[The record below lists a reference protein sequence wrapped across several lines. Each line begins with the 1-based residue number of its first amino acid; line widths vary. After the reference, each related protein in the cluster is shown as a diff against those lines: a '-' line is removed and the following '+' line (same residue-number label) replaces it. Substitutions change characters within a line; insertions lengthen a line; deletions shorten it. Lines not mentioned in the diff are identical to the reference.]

1 MSQKLLI
8 SFASIALLAAAESAP
23 EASPTTP
30 TSQLGQG
37 IRIQAGSALIDTD
50 HAAPYVFDFDGDGIR
65 DLLVGEFGNTQF
77 ADSRLAPHIVTKWGP
92 NSFAAGKLRI
102 YKNHGTNTEPRF
114 RDFMYLKTRQGD
126 ASVPITCCISFC
138 PHFVDYDGDGDI
150 DILSGCYTGEI
161 YLFVRDKDG
170 RFQQGVP
177 ILDDHGAPLQTG
189 TSVTVEAHDLD
200 GDGDLDLLIGHRGGS
215 VTIHENL
222 GTRTAPS
229 YAAKGKGMETRGG
242 KSIYGSNAH
251 YADWDN
257 DGIRDLVLGSED
269 GNVTW
274 YKNVGADN
282 KPIFDEAQMLINIK
296 QYGFEKIPREN
307 APTHPG
313 SRTKVHVTD
322 WNGDGRVDLLVGDVR
337 WLYYTLNPLTASEQ
351 KEHDALE
358 PKRKQAIDNYIALL
372 NERGS
377 YLRKNQTVPE
387 EIQKRYEEATAL
399 HMTLSEQM
407 RFYNREKTETHGYV
421 WVYLRDGKATDP
433 TAPKQA
439 AKENA
444 AQVSLQADAKPG
456 KNDNTYEVTLRLR
469 IEAGWHIYAED
480 SAGEYSLTTPKL
492 ELPEG
497 FEQVGTFKAEG
508 TRQPATNG
516 SDAVWY
522 ADEVSFTAKLRHK
535 PNAKG
540 PIKAIVSFQACDD
553 KICMPANQLSASIDL
568 LAHTPAARE

>member
-1 MSQKLLI
+1 MNQKFLVP
-8 SFASIALLAAAESAP
+8 FVSIALFAVAEAAP
-23 EASPTTP
+23 DASPTTP
-30 TSQLGQG
+30 ASQLGQG

-50 HAAPYVFDFDGDGIR
+50 HAAPHFFDFDGDGIR
-65 DLLVGEFGNTQF
+65 DLLVGEFGNTHF
-77 ADSRLAPHIVTKWGP
+77 NDSRLPPHIVTKWGP
-92 NSFAAGKLRI
+92 NRFASGKLRI
-102 YKNHGTNTEPRF
+102 YKNHGTNTEPSF
-114 RDFMYLKTRQGD
+114 RDFTYLKAKNED
-126 ASVPITCCISFC
+126 ASIPTTCCICFC
-138 PHFVDYDGDGDI
+138 PQFVDYDGDGDL

-170 RFQQGVP
+170 TFQQGVP

-200 GDGDLDLLIGHRGGS
+200 GDGDLDLLIGHRLNS
-215 VTIHENL
+215 VTIHQNL

-229 YAAKGKGMETRGG
+229 YAAKGEGIDTRGG
-242 KSIYGSNAH
+242 RSIYGSNAH
-251 YADWDN
+251 YADWDH

-274 YKNVGADN
+274 YKNIGADN
-282 KPIFDEAQMLINIK
+282 KPTFDEAQMLINIK

-337 WLYYTLNPLTASEQ
+337 WLYYTLNPLNASEQ
-351 KEHDALE
+351 KELDVLE
-358 PKRKQAIDNYIALL
+358 PKYKQALDNYIALA
-372 NERGS
+372 NERGRYGS
-377 YLRKNQTVPE
+377 KKQTIPE
-387 EIQKRYEEATAL
+387 EIQKRYEDAVAL
-399 HMTLSEQM
+399 HKTLSEQM
-407 RFYNREKTETHGYV
+407 RKYNREKTETHGYV
-421 WVYLRDGKATDP
+421 WLYLRDGKATDR

-444 AQVSLQADAKPG
+444 AQVSLQAEAKPG
-456 KNDNTYEVTLRLR
+456 KKDNTYEVTLRLK

-480 SAGEYSLTTPKL
+480 PAGEYSLTTPKL

-522 ADEVSFTAKLRHK
+522 VEQVSFTATLRRK
-535 PNAKG
+535 PDAKG
-540 PIKAIVSFQACDD
+540 PIKAVVSFQACDD
-553 KICMPANQLSASIDL
+553 KICMPANQLAASIDL
-568 LAHTPAARE
+568 